1 MIGSLQDVNSA
12 ITVHN
17 NLQGAILASSD
28 RGGMRL
34 QYPFLKILFISGY
47 IEIMVMHCSVSN
59 GLNIQIKSLAF
70 LSCPSLQEFFN
81 IVVFA

>member
-1 MIGSLQDVNSA
+1 MVGSLQDVNSA

-34 QYPFLKILFISGY
+34 QYPFFLILFISGY
-47 IEIMVMHCSVSN
+47 IEVMF
-59 GLNIQIKSLAF
+59 F
-70 LSCPSLQEFFN
+70 LFCPSLQEFFN
-81 IVVFA
+81 IFVLS